1 MLVRPSPRTRAEM
14 GGVPRENPGGAT
26 AGATAGRWGGR
37 GTAGRRHTGGM
48 QKSQPSG
55 AKGFAILVGT
65 MVAIVL
71 VIMLIAVIFSPH

>member
-1 MLVRPSPRTRAEM
+1 
-14 GGVPRENPGGAT
+14 
-26 AGATAGRWGGR
+26 
-37 GTAGRRHTGGM
+37 M

-71 VIMLIAVIFSPH
+71 VVMLIAVIFSPH